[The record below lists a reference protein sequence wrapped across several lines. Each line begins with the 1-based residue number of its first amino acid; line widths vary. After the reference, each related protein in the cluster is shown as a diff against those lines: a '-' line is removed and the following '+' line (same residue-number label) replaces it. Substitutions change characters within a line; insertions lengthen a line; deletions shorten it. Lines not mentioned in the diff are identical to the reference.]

1 MANSHITTI
10 VYASLGG
17 ILPTLFWLW
26 FWLKNDKENPEP
38 AGLIFLSFV
47 MGAAAVLIAI
57 PAQKFVTAFGLNP
70 NTQMMVWAGIE
81 EVLKYGSVALIAFG
95 SRYLDEPI
103 DYPMYLIAGA
113 LGFAALENTFFL
125 LQPLGAGETTL
136 SLITGNLRFI
146 GSTLLHALASGT
158 LGIFL
163 GLSFYE
169 GWFMRKTYFL
179 CGLISAIALHTVFNF
194 FIMKDEGR
202 SIWSALGFIWVA
214 GVIVV
219 LLLEKLRRMYK
230 TQSTN
235 NTYA

>member
-1 MANSHITTI
+1 MAESKIITI

-17 ILPTLFWLW
+17 IIPTLFWLW

-38 AGLIFLSFV
+38 AGLIFLSFI
-47 MGAAAVLIAI
+47 MGAGSVLLAI
-57 PAQKFVTAFGLNP
+57 PLQKFVSTFGFDSNI
-70 NTQMMVWAGIE
+70 QMTIWATIE
-81 EVLKYGSVALIAFG
+81 EVLKYLAVVIIAFG

-136 SLITGNLRFI
+136 TLITGNLRFI
-146 GSTLLHALASGT
+146 GSTLLHAIASGS
-158 LGIFL
+158 LGIFI
-163 GLSFYE
+163 GLSYYE
-169 GWFMRKTYFL
+169 GWFMKKTYLLF
-179 CGLISAIALHTVFNF
+179 GLISAIVLHTVFNF
-194 FIMKDEGR
+194 FIMRDEGR
-202 SIWSALGFIWVA
+202 SIWSALGFIWVV

-230 TQSTN
+230 PQNTN